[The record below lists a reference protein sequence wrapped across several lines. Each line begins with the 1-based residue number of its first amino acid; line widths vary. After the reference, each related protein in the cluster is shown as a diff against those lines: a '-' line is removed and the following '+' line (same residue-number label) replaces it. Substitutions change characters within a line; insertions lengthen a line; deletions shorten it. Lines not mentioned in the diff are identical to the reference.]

1 MNQKELIGN
10 RIKELRKKKELSQEE
25 LSEKAEITPNYLSRV
40 ERGTENPTLDMFIRL
55 TNALGVEMWEL
66 FDFAH
71 TVRRKDLK
79 SLLNKIAGEADEE
92 QLKLVVKI
100 LRAVLR

>member
-10 RIKELRKKKELSQEE
+10 RIKELRKKKGLSQEE
-25 LSEKAEITPNYLSRV
+25 LSEKADITPNYLSRI
-40 ERGTENPTLDMFIRL
+40 ERGTENPTMDMFIRL
-55 TNALGVEMWEL
+55 ADALGVEMWEM

-71 TVRRKDLK
+71 RGSRKDLK
-79 SLLNKIAGEADEE
+79 SILNKIAGEVDEE
-92 QLKLVVKI
+92 QLRLAVKV